1 MAEEHHGQFDF
12 VIAPCNGGQN
22 VERLS
27 PRPTATQKAASEFV
41 KNRDLDIGFN
51 PYELAAIAY
60 EAPDPPGQMKIVKLL
75 VAIRNLR
82 YHSKQGRHS
91 KREMDLRNETDLSH
105 VLFEFNTALADDQDC
120 NYPQTA
126 AYTFAKSSSKLQSY
140 LLSVTK
146 CRFGKD
152 SKS

>member
-1 MAEEHHGQFDF
+1 MSGLELWLKSTTANSILSSLPATEAKTLKDYLLGQL
-12 VIAPCNGGQN
+12 P
-22 VERLS
+22 
-27 PRPTATQKAASEFV
+27 TQKAASEFV
-41 KNRDLDIGFN
+41 KDRDLDIGFN

-75 VAIRNLR
+75 IAIRNLR

-120 NYPQTA
+120 NYSCSRILRYA
-126 AYTFAKSSSKLQSY
+126 
-140 LLSVTK
+140 
-146 CRFGKD
+146 C
-152 SKS
+152 